1 MLFRQSA
8 KHDSYY
14 ISYEKNLENGYYATL
29 STSVLGGGGGLSTP
43 FKCLFEVK
51 TRKGVRCCGLLLPL
65 ITWQHLTMQ
74 NREPI
79 ARNEQR
85 LPLSFYHDEYK

>member
-14 ISYEKNLENGYYATL
+14 ISCEKNLEIGYYATL
-29 STSVLGGGGGLSTP
+29 STSVLGGGGSLHP

-65 ITWQHLTMQ
+65 IKWQHLTMR

-85 LPLSFYHDEYK
+85 LPLSFYHDDYK

>member
-14 ISYEKNLENGYYATL
+14 ISCEKISRMDTTPRYLRL
-29 STSVLGGGGGLSTP
+29 CWGGGGLSTP

-65 ITWQHLTMQ
+65 ITWQHLTMR

-85 LPLSFYHDEYK
+85 LPLSFYHDDYK

>member
-14 ISYEKNLENGYYATL
+14 ISCEKNLENLATL
-29 STSVLGGGGGLSTP
+29 STSVLGGGLSTP

-65 ITWQHLTMQ
+65 IKWRHLTMR

-85 LPLSFYHDEYK
+85 LPLSFYHDDYK

>member
-14 ISYEKNLENGYYATL
+14 ISCEKNLENGYYAT
-29 STSVLGGGGGLSTP
+29 SIYVCDGGGGGLSTP

-65 ITWQHLTMQ
+65 ITWQHLTIQ

>member
-14 ISYEKNLENGYYATL
+14 ISCEKNLENGYYATL
-29 STSVLGGGGGLSTP
+29 STSMLGRGGLSTP

-65 ITWQHLTMQ
+65 IKWQHLTMR
-74 NREPI
+74 NCEPI
-79 ARNEQR
+79 ARN
-85 LPLSFYHDEYK
+85 

>member
-1 MLFRQSA
+1 MDTTPRYLR
-8 KHDSYY
+8 
-14 ISYEKNLENGYYATL
+14 LCW
-29 STSVLGGGGGLSTP
+29 GGGGGLSTP

-65 ITWQHLTMQ
+65 ITWQHLTMR

-85 LPLSFYHDEYK
+85 LPLSFYHDDYK